1 MNHRPSH
8 ADLPRSDDIRRLPF
22 RLTDTLRRPA
32 RLYFSRRYD
41 ITIHDDHLVPRSG
54 PVLLASNHLGI
65 LDGPF
70 LVAYAPRMVH
80 ALVKREM
87 FVGTMATALRVF
99 GQIPVERSVTDP
111 LAVRT
116 ALRVLRDGKVLA
128 IYPEGTRGTGDFA
141 RIKNGVAYLAMATG
155 APVVPL
161 ACLGTR
167 TAGIGIGEL
176 PPKGTRI
183 DLVYGEPVRVPS
195 APFPRRQRDVR
206 ALADELHEMLRA
218 HVHEAVVATG
228 NPLPGEPLSEELQ

>member
-1 MNHRPSH
+1 MKHRSSH
-8 ADLPRSDDIRRLPF
+8 TDLPRSDDIARLPF

-41 ITIHDDHLVPRSG
+41 ITIHDDHLLPHSG
-54 PVLLASNHLGI
+54 PVLLAVNHLGV

-87 FVGTMATALRVF
+87 FVGTMSRALHAF
-99 GQIPVERSVTDP
+99 GQIPVERTATDP

-116 ALRVLRDGKVLA
+116 ALRVLRDGRVLA
-128 IYPEGTRGTGDFA
+128 IYPEGTRGAGDFA
-141 RIKNGVAYLAMATG
+141 RIKNGVAYLAMVTG

-161 ACLGTR
+161 VALGTR
-167 TAGIGIGEL
+167 TAGIGIGDL

-183 DLVYGEPVRVPS
+183 DLVYGEPVQVQPV
-195 APFPRRQRDVR
+195 PFPRRQGDVR
-206 ALADELHEMLRA
+206 AVADQLHATLRT
-218 HVHEAVVATG
+218 HVQKAVVATG